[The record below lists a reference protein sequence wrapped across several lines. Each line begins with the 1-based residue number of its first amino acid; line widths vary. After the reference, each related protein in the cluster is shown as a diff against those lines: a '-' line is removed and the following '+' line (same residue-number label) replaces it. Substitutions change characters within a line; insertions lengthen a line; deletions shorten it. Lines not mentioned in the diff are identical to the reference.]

1 MPVDIT
7 CSTKDCDRV
16 ALMAIRN
23 TAPRG
28 KSLVTTIWQD
38 EEDAPKTA
46 ARYCGPCGVEIAANL
61 AALTDSQLHPVKVV
75 FPK

>member
-1 MPVDIT
+1 MK
-7 CSTKDCDRV
+7 CSTKDCTAV
-16 ALMAIRN
+16 AITAIRN
-23 TAPRG
+23 TAPHG

-46 ARYCGPCGVEIAANL
+46 ARYCGPCGVHLAANL
-61 AALTDSQLHPVKVV
+61 AALTDAAIAPVTVN